1 MRFCPTCRKPR
12 TEGGKTC
19 SSCGNPYPSGLA
31 NLEDLV
37 GYGRGKARA
46 KARSLRTLRPAAFAA
61 IGIIVLAGG
70 TGAVWLFARHGPS
83 PAPGQDS
90 QGQASPASPA
100 VSSPA
105 ATAGPPS
112 PATSPP
118 TAGTSTGPG
127 AVQVRVS
134 ASAARVQ
141 GVASVTAV
149 VGKYF
154 TAINAH
160 HYHAYKVLHVPQIQA
175 GLTRAS
181 FNSGYPGT
189 VDTAVRLVSISTA
202 ADGDTAATVTFTSHQ
217 RPNAAD
223 NEESCTTWRI
233 SLFLTQG
240 SGRYLIDQPPAGYLA
255 ASAPC

>member
-19 SSCGNPYPSGLA
+19 SGCGNPYPSGLA
-31 NLEDLV
+31 NLEDIV
-37 GYGRGKARA
+37 GYGRGRVQA

-61 IGIIVLAGG
+61 IAIVVLVVLAGG
-70 TGAVWLFARHGPS
+70 TGAVWLFGRHGKA
-83 PAPGQDS
+83 PAGSDS
-90 QGQASPASPA
+90 SGQAGPASPA
-100 VSSPA
+100 AASSP
-105 ATAGPPS
+105 
-112 PATSPP
+112 PATSAGSPSP
-118 TAGTSTGPG
+118 TTPSPSASTG

-134 ASAARVQ
+134 ASAAQDPSAV
-141 GVASVTAV
+141 SVTAFV
-149 VGKYF
+149 TRYF
-154 TAINAH
+154 TVINRH
-160 HYHAYKVLHVPQIQA
+160 RYHAFLVLHVPELQA

-202 ADGDTAATVTFTSHQ
+202 ADGDTAAAVTFTSHQ
-217 RPNAAD
+217 RPNVAD
-223 NEESCTTWRI
+223 HEESCTKWQI

-240 SGRYLIDQPPAGYLA
+240 SGRYLLDRSPEGYQA